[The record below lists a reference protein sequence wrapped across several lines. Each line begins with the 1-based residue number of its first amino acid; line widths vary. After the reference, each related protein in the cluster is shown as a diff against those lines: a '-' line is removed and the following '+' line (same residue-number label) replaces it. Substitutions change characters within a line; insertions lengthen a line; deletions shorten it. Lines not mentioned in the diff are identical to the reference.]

1 MPKKTKSKPRAGK
14 TPKKTGRP
22 TKMTPD
28 VVAKLTEGFQHDF
41 TVEEACR
48 FAGISKDAYYDERK
62 RNPAFADEMDRAQD
76 FPLIVAKNR
85 MFAYINSQRDGYGA
99 LALKFLER
107 RQRERYTPKL
117 DLEHSGSIAV
127 PYSDL
132 EGKPKPKDIEAAKK
146 AAESEEDWEG

>member
-1 MPKKTKSKPRAGK
+1 MPKKTKSKPKTGK
-14 TPKKTGRP
+14 TPKKIGRP

-28 VVAKLTEGFQHDF
+28 VVAKLSEGFQHDF

-62 RNPAFADEMDRAQD
+62 RNPAFGDEMDRAQD
-76 FPLIVAKNR
+76 FPLILAKNR
-85 MFAYINSQRDGYGA
+85 MFSYIKSQRDGYGA

-127 PYSDL
+127 PYSAL
-132 EGKPKPKDIEAAKK
+132 EGTPKAKSVAEAQRL
-146 AAESEEDWEG
+146 AENSEDDEQ